1 MPPTKTT
8 AAKDGTALAE
18 QFFGQVS
25 ESIQLVFDLTSRID
39 ERVKMLIERQK
50 EIDDQIEKLLEMQQS
65 VIHRLTHLEA
75 KDFASVEKDL
85 EILSEKLINDS
96 LSDKKLVHDTA
107 DALRTKVDATADTLR
122 TKVDEVAKTLQAKV
136 EAIEVKVEVLNV
148 RMGHHDTRI
157 GSHDNRWSKIFDYA
171 WKLGL
176 MLIAGYILYKL
187 GIEPPP

>member
-1 MPPTKTT
+1 MAATKE
-8 AAKDGTALAE
+8 GTAIAE

-75 KDFASVEKDL
+75 KDIGSVQEDL
-85 EILSEKLINDS
+85 HILSEKVAIIA
-96 LSDKKLVHDTA
+96 SDDPEEEIKDLKVKVHD
-107 DALRTKVDATADTLR
+107 
-122 TKVDEVAKTLQAKV
+122 LQIKV
-136 EAIEVKVEVLNV
+136 ESINLRVGN
-148 RMGHHDTRI
+148 
-157 GSHDNRWSKIFDYA
+157 HDNRWTRIFDYL
-171 WKLGL
+171 WRFGL

-187 GIEPPP
+187 GFQAPP

>member
-1 MPPTKTT
+1 MAATKSV
-8 AAKDGTALAE
+8 ASKEGTALAE

-75 KDFASVEKDL
+75 KDIGSVQEDL
-85 EILSEKLINDS
+85 HILSEKVAIIA
-96 LSDKKLVHDTA
+96 SDDPEEEIQDLKTKVHD
-107 DALRTKVDATADTLR
+107 
-122 TKVDEVAKTLQAKV
+122 LQIKV
-136 EAIEVKVEVLNV
+136 ESINMRVGN
-148 RMGHHDTRI
+148 HDT
-157 GSHDNRWSKIFDYA
+157 RWSKIFDYF
-171 WKLGL
+171 WKFGL

-187 GIEPPP
+187 GIQAPPSP